1 MSAITTVEACKL
13 PEDNPVLLEDM
24 SLMPTTNPGVPEANI
39 DYYQA
44 RIARAQH
51 ALQGAGID
59 WLLVGPSADL
69 VYLTGFDAHLSER
82 LNLLIVP
89 AEGSPAFVVPT
100 LESPLVGLAG
110 ELAALHTWDDQENP
124 VAIVKSI
131 IGTATDKKIAVGN
144 QLWTAFLLRIQSE
157 LPGGNW
163 IESVPVL
170 RSLRMQ
176 KDDLEFAHLSEA
188 ATRTDDAWEEF
199 ILAGP
204 ISGLTE
210 TEAMGRLRALTEKRG
225 VKNVWGICASGPN
238 SASPHHAT
246 GDRVIATGDAVIFDW
261 GGRYESYF
269 SDVTRT
275 VHIGIPSE
283 EFVTV
288 YDIVR
293 QANNATLEAVR
304 PGLTLE
310 SLDRAARE
318 LIAKTG
324 YGKAFLHRVGHG
336 LGLEVHEE
344 PYLVEGNT
352 LSLEVGMVFSDE
364 PGIYLEGRFGV
375 RIEDSVICTAD
386 GGRRLNEATRDLI
399 VME

>member
-1 MSAITTVEACKL
+1 M
-13 PEDNPVLLEDM
+13 EDD
-24 SLMPTTNPGVPEANI
+24 SLMSTTNSDAPETSI

-44 RIARAQH
+44 RIERAQQL
-51 ALQGAGID
+51 LQAEGID

-69 VYLTGFDAHLSER
+69 IYLTGFDAHLSER

-89 AEGSPAFVVPT
+89 AVGSPAFVVPT

-110 ELAALHTWDDQENP
+110 ELASLHAWDDHENP
-124 VAIVKSI
+124 VALVKSI

-176 KDDLEFAHLSEA
+176 KDDLEFAHLSQA

-210 TEAMGRLRALTEKRG
+210 TEALDRLRGLTEKRG

-246 GDRVIATGDAVIFDW
+246 GDRVIQTGDAVIFDW
-261 GGRYESYF
+261 GGRYEDYF

-275 VHIGIPSE
+275 VHVGTPSE

-288 YDIVR
+288 YEIVR
-293 QANNATLEAVR
+293 QANTATLDAVR
-304 PGLTLE
+304 PGVTLE
-310 SLDRAARE
+310 SLDRAARG
-318 LIAKTG
+318 LIAKAG

-352 LSLEVGMVFSDE
+352 LPLEIGMVFSDE
-364 PGIYLEGRFGV
+364 PGIYLEGKFGV

-386 GGRRLNEATRDLI
+386 GGKRLNEATRDLI
-399 VME
+399 LME

>member
-1 MSAITTVEACKL
+1 M
-13 PEDNPVLLEDM
+13 EDD
-24 SLMPTTNPGVPEANI
+24 SLMSTTNSDAPETSI

-44 RIARAQH
+44 RIERAQQL
-51 ALQGAGID
+51 LQAEGID

-69 VYLTGFDAHLSER
+69 IYLTGFDAHLSER

-89 AEGSPAFVVPT
+89 AVGSPAFVVPT

-110 ELAALHTWDDQENP
+110 ELASLHAWDDHENP
-124 VAIVKSI
+124 VALVKSI

-176 KDDLEFAHLSEA
+176 KDDLEFAHLSQA

-210 TEAMGRLRALTEKRG
+210 TEALDRLRGLTEKRG

-246 GDRVIATGDAVIFDW
+246 GDRVIQTGDAVIFDW
-261 GGRYESYF
+261 GGRYEDYF

-275 VHIGIPSE
+275 VHIGTPSE

-288 YDIVR
+288 YEIVR
-293 QANNATLEAVR
+293 QANTATLDAVR
-304 PGLTLE
+304 PGVTLE
-310 SLDRAARE
+310 SLDRAARG
-318 LIAKTG
+318 LISKAG

-352 LSLEVGMVFSDE
+352 LPLEIGMVFSDE
-364 PGIYLEGRFGV
+364 PGIYLEGKFGV

-386 GGRRLNEATRDLI
+386 GGKRLNEATRDLNQ
-399 VME
+399 ME